1 MTRQANPVDIR
12 PEARAPLSGGLA
24 RIGQGF
30 TLLEILIVI
39 GVVTILISFLLP
51 ALAGGI
57 RAAHAVECMNNLRS
71 LGQALAMYR
80 NENDNLLPYADRL
93 ADARLGWIAPFD
105 SLAKYLDVPP
115 PRLNE
120 SGDVLTDKPFVD
132 HSDFFFKPPTG
143 VSYSYDP
150 MWDMA
155 LWPKPEAQRA
165 TSLWYAADPSASVLR
180 DFFSRHSGAANVLLM
195 DGSVQ
200 TDHEFVD
207 RSPKG
212 KLSDYPPPGG
222 YR

>member
-1 MTRQANPVDIR
+1 MSRHANSVDIR
-12 PEARAPLSGGLA
+12 PDARALLSGGPA
-24 RIGQGF
+24 RTGHGF

-71 LGQALAMYR
+71 LGQALGMYR

-105 SLAKYLDVPP
+105 SLAQYLDVPP

-120 SGDVLTDKPFVD
+120 SGDVLTARPFVD
-132 HSDFFFKPPTG
+132 RGDYFLQPPGG

-155 LWPKPEAQRA
+155 LWPRPEAQRA

-180 DFFSRHSGAANVLLM
+180 DFFSRHNGAANVLLM

-207 RSPKG
+207 RYPNG
-212 KLSDYPPPGG
+212 RLSDFPPPGG
-222 YR
+222 IR